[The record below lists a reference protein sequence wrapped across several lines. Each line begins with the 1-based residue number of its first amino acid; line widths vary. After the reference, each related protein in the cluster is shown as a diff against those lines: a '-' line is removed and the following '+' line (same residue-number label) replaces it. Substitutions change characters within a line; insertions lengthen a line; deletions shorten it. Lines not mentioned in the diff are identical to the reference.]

1 MQGWS
6 VAGEARE
13 RGTATQPPRRKR
25 RWWQRAWFKVLVI
38 VVIVCLG
45 VLIFSAE
52 YAIRHAEPILRAR
65 VIYTL
70 SAHFHAP
77 VELDHLDI
85 SLIKGVALSATGV
98 EVEGRGL
105 RIPYI
110 ADPEQPHTDRNAPM
124 LSVDHFTFTTRVRGL
139 LHQPT
144 RVAKVDVDGME
155 LHVPP
160 KGERS
165 DIFGRPGTRHPPKIS
180 LLVKE
185 IRCKNVKL
193 FIDTNKPG
201 KDPLEF
207 DIQSMNLQDVGATQP
222 FTYQA
227 ELVNPKPVGEID
239 AEGHFGPWNAD
250 DPRDT
255 ALDGSYS
262 FSHADLHTI
271 KGIGGILGSHGQ
283 FSGVLDHITID
294 GETNTPNFS
303 LDVSDHPMPLHTVFH
318 AYVDGTTGDTFL
330 DPVQARLADSEFTAR
345 GKVVTVK
352 GKGHDIDMNV
362 NIPHG
367 RMQDFLELGVK
378 TRPPLMNG
386 ILSMKGHLHI
396 PPGQTRV
403 PEKMALAGSFLLRNV
418 RFNNPSIQDKVD
430 GLSAR
435 AQGKLK
441 DIAVDSTDKQ
451 AQVSSMMSANFS
463 LNHGLVNVHDM
474 HFQIPGALVV
484 MNGVYST
491 DGNLFEFK
499 GHVRTDAT
507 ASQMVTG
514 WKSLLLKPVDRFL
527 KKDGAGLQLPISISG
542 TEGNVHFGLALHGT
556 AEESD
561 QAMAQDLKNTRQ
573 EMRDEVRMRR
583 EMAKDKKA
591 QAKADGSI
599 VGDDEP
605 AIAERKASIRQE
617 KSQKYGGNAAEEKN
631 SAKPNPGTPAA
642 NPPADPQPQHRASTL
657 PQ

>member
-1 MQGWS
+1 MVGQ
-6 VAGEARE
+6 ARE
-13 RGTATQPPRRKR
+13 QSNAPQPPRRKR

-38 VVIVCLG
+38 VVVVGLG

-52 YAIRHAEPILRAR
+52 YAIHHAEPILRAR
-65 VIYTL
+65 VIDTL

-85 SLIKGVALSATGV
+85 SFVKGVALSATGV

-105 RIPYI
+105 RIPYL
-110 ADPEQPHTDRNAPM
+110 ADPDQPHTDRNAPM
-124 LSVDHFTFTTRVRGL
+124 LSVDHFAFTTRLRGL

-144 RVAKVDVDGME
+144 RIAKVDVDGME

-165 DIFGRPGTRHPPKIS
+165 DIFGPRDTRHPPKIS

-227 ELVNPKPVGEID
+227 ELVNPKPVGEIH

-262 FSHADLHTI
+262 FSHADLNTI

-294 GETNTPNFS
+294 GETNTPDFS
-303 LDVSDHPMPLHTVFH
+303 LDVSDHPMPLHTIFH

-330 DPVQARLADSEFTAR
+330 DPVQARLGDSDFTAR

-396 PPGQTRV
+396 PPGETRV

-435 AQGKLK
+435 AQGKPK
-441 DIAVDSTDKQ
+441 EIAVDSTDRQ

-463 LNHGLVNVHDM
+463 LNHGLMDVHDL
-474 HFQIPGALVV
+474 HYQIPGALVL

-542 TEGNVHFGLALHGT
+542 TQGNVHFGLALHGT

-561 QAMAQDLKNTRQ
+561 EAMAQDLKNSRQ
-573 EMRDEVRMRR
+573 EARDEAKMKR

-591 QAKADGSI
+591 QAKADGTI
-599 VGDDEP
+599 VGDDKP

-617 KSQKYGGNAAEEKN
+617 KSQKYSGNAAADKS
-631 SAKPNPGTPAA
+631 SAKPNPGTQAA
-642 NPPADPQPQHRASTL
+642 NPPADPPPQHRASTQ

>member
-1 MQGWS
+1 M
-6 VAGEARE
+6 ADEARE
-13 RGTATQPPRRKR
+13 QLTANPPPRRR
-25 RWWQRAWFKVLVI
+25 RHWWQRAWFKVLVI
-38 VVIVCLG
+38 LVVIGLG
-45 VLIFSAE
+45 VLIASME
-52 YAIRHAEPILRAR
+52 YAIHHAEPIIRAR
-65 VIYTL
+65 VIDTL

-85 SLIKGVALSATGV
+85 SLIKGVELSATGV

-110 ADPEQPHTDRNAPM
+110 ADPDQPHTDRNAPM
-124 LSVDHFTFTTRVRGL
+124 ISVERFAFTTRIRGL
-139 LHQPT
+139 MHQPT
-144 RVAKVDVDGME
+144 SIAEVDVDGME

-160 KGERS
+160 TGQRS
-165 DIFGRPGTRHPPKIS
+165 NIFGRRDTKHPPKIS

-193 FIDTNKPG
+193 FIDTTKPG

-207 DIQSMNLQDVGATQP
+207 DIQSMNLQDVGAAQP

-227 ELVNPKPVGEID
+227 ELTNPVPVGEVH
-239 AEGHFGPWNAD
+239 AEGHFGPWNVD

-255 ALDGSYS
+255 AIDGSYS
-262 FSHADLHTI
+262 FSHADLNTI
-271 KGIGGILGSHGQ
+271 KGIGGILSSHGQ
-283 FSGVLDHITID
+283 FSGVLDHIAID
-294 GETNTPNFS
+294 GETSTPDFS

-386 ILSMKGHLHI
+386 ILSMNGHLHI

-403 PEKMALAGSFLLRNV
+403 PEKMQLAGSFQLHNV
-418 RFNNPSIQDKVD
+418 RFNNPAVQDKVD

-435 AQGKLK
+435 AQGKPK
-441 DIAVDSTDKQ
+441 DVALYSSDRQ
-451 AQVSSMMSANFS
+451 AEVSSMMSASFS
-463 LNHGLVNVHDM
+463 LNHGLVDVHDL
-474 HFQIPGALVV
+474 HYQIPGALVLL
-484 MNGVYST
+484 NGVYST

-514 WKSLLLKPVDRFL
+514 WKSVLLKPVDRFL
-527 KKDGAGLQLPISISG
+527 KKDGAGVQLPISISG
-542 TEGNVHFGLALHGT
+542 TEGDVHFGLALHGT

-561 QAMAQDLKNTRQ
+561 QAMAQDLKNNRQ
-573 EMRDEVRMRR
+573 QMREEEKARR
-583 EMAKDKKA
+583 EMEKAKKS
-591 QAKADGSI
+591 QARADAGI
-599 VGDDEP
+599 VGDDQ
-605 AIAERKASIRQE
+605 ATIAERKAEITRD
-617 KSQKYGGNAAEEKN
+617 KSQKYNNNPAPEKS
-631 SAKPNPGTPAA
+631 SAKPDPATPAA
-642 NPPADPQPQHRASTL
+642 NPQADPQPRHRAAL
-657 PQ
+657 PPQ